1 VWLVTRDHDLYT
13 AAIIRI
19 ACESSGPVNRSKA
32 DIDELKALISEHV
45 SETGSER
52 GQTILDNL

>member
-1 VWLVTRDHDLYT
+1 MTRDHDLYT